1 MHEKTFACYM
11 FRLKVDIFRYLM
23 RSRGRT
29 ENNRV
34 ASWPDATDVHAICQE
49 TSLNQVTTTSCYIL
63 SNALFIAYQIIWPCL
78 HRSYWKCHSTNWVK
92 IDWNVTWTAL
102 LFPFTLHVMHLLSVS
117 RTLVQFTD
125 MQFILQWTTTIL
137 LCSKWLQV
145 VKNNYRWT
153 RNISNIHA
161 AGTVS
166 EVQR

>member
-63 SNALFIAYQIIWPCL
+63 SNALFTAYQIIWPCL
-78 HRSYWKCHSTNWVK
+78 HRNYWKCHSTNWV
-92 IDWNVTWTAL
+92 
-102 LFPFTLHVMHLLSVS
+102 
-117 RTLVQFTD
+117 
-125 MQFILQWTTTIL
+125 
-137 LCSKWLQV
+137 
-145 VKNNYRWT
+145 
-153 RNISNIHA
+153 
-161 AGTVS
+161 
-166 EVQR
+166 